1 MTITSRSTSLGNG
14 SSVTTL
20 TPPVYNCA
28 TYRYL
33 PQKWG
38 GSAPMRTDRNPPACR
53 PHPTAPHTPRNGPYL
68 KERTGMS

>member
-1 MTITSRSTSLGNG
+1 MIVQMKERQLFT
-14 SSVTTL
+14 VA
-20 TPPVYNCA
+20 PVRA
-28 TYRYL
+28 TFRNT
-33 PQKWG
+33 WG